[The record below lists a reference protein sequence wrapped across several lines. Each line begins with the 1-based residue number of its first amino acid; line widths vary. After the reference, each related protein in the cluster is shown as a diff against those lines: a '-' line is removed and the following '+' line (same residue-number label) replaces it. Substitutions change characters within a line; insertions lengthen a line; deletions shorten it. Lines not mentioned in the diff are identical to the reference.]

1 MTLGEWTSIPPPQP
15 SPAPGQ
21 RRQDVPPPLT
31 KKRIIQERVARWKKT
46 RAAAPKPEGGI
57 QIRGRWVSTPTR
69 RQADTGVGS
78 AFDGSQGVDS
88 EDIVSI
94 PQIGFSTFQ
103 LFLIK
108 ILTELSIPVFPAL
121 TRPLKIGNQWIQ
133 PTCSER
139 LRFGKPVALTGF
151 GLVSNDNLPF
161 FVPST
166 LLPPHLQTL
175 QPAASFGTAPQS
187 SSQAIGVSNEQQVD
201 AYNQWVNTGIV
212 NGLQGMMQYNGVNL
226 V

>member
-1 MTLGEWTSIPPPQP
+1 
-15 SPAPGQ
+15 
-21 RRQDVPPPLT
+21 
-31 KKRIIQERVARWKKT
+31 VARWKKT

-94 PQIGFSTFQ
+94 PEIGFSTFQ
-103 LFLIK
+103 LFPDQNSYGTPDPNLPDFNN
-108 ILTELSIPVFPAL
+108 TVD
-121 TRPLKIGNQWIQ
+121 IGNQWIQ
-133 PTCSER
+133 RHAQNGLRWVPLRLMLFILILTCN
-139 LRFGKPVALTGF
+139 RFGKPVALTGF

-161 FVPST
+161 FVPFNSS
-166 LLPPHLQTL
+166 
-175 QPAASFGTAPQS
+175 AAPFANATTSSQGFGTAPQN

-201 AYNQWVNTGIV
+201 AYNQWVNSELWNYYGFIASD
-212 NGLQGMMQYNGVNL
+212 
-226 V
+226 